1 MIINVNI
8 IIIGG
13 HVGGKESNVNNPLQ
27 ADVNHLMEFKKE
39 MMKRSYNVDVTC
51 IDPCYESTGIVD
63 NAIYFVKEFYHLGD
77 TTLLC
82 KNEHNIIIDFCNMLN
97 ANHINYGTMN
107 QQYDKMILYKD
118 YKISWIS
125 CGCLWNKSF
134 PSMVLQTIIENKYYT
149 PVLHTVKSF
158 EYAININ
165 LNIKEKNIEELMAPY
180 SQAIFDSLG
189 TLLYRGCK
197 SDDFVSENVLRE
209 LFMEIGKY
217 FNNDE
222 INDFIENKI
231 HWNFISRPVRILATE
246 YIYGK
251 YIDMS

>member
-1 MIINVNI
+1 
-8 IIIGG
+8 
-13 HVGGKESNVNNPLQ
+13 
-27 ADVNHLMEFKKE
+27 
-39 MMKRSYNVDVTC
+39 
-51 IDPCYESTGIVD
+51 
-63 NAIYFVKEFYHLGD
+63 
-77 TTLLC
+77 
-82 KNEHNIIIDFCNMLN
+82 
-97 ANHINYGTMN
+97 
-107 QQYDKMILYKD
+107 
-118 YKISWIS
+118 
-125 CGCLWNKSF
+125 
-134 PSMVLQTIIENKYYT
+134 MVLQTIIENRYYT

-165 LNIKEKNIEELMAPY
+165 LNIKEKNIEELMVPY